1 MRLRR
6 TRMDLQSNLI
16 ESCKLRNGKAKGW
29 KCSVA
34 SLGLHG
40 AIVTII
46 ILMGAMT
53 THKVAAEDKTIH
65 AFMAHAAAPPPPPPP
80 PPPAGSSAP
89 KPTPVVKPV
98 VIPKTSFVQPHV
110 IPKEV
115 PKVQPVA
122 TTDTAPATNDQPA
135 SDAGGQTG
143 GVPGGV

>member
-1 MRLRR
+1 
-6 TRMDLQSNLI
+6 MDLQSNLI
-16 ESCKLRNGKAKGW
+16 ESCKAKNGGGKSW

-40 AIVTII
+40 AIVTFIV
-46 ILMGAMT
+46 LMGAMT

-65 AFMAHAAAPPPPPPP
+65 AFIAHAAAPPPPP

-89 KPTPVVKPV
+89 KSTPVVKPV
-98 VIPKTSFVQPHV
+98 EVPKTSFVQPHV

-122 TTDTAPATNDQPA
+122 TTNTAPPTNDQPA
-135 SDAGGQTG
+135 SDAGGEAG
-143 GVPGGV
+143 GVPGG